1 MPFPYK
7 AQEDQEILIKSHNV
21 RAIQEFGQSAC
32 FFLNSTLLA
41 GFIFLFF
48 FFAIDEDAI
57 QFSVFDCV
65 CMVVKCS
72 QVMGKR
78 KN

>member
-1 MPFPYK
+1 M
-7 AQEDQEILIKSHNV
+7 
-21 RAIQEFGQSAC
+21 
-32 FFLNSTLLA
+32 FLSQFNPSGRFHLS
-41 GFIFLFF
+41 FL